1 MLKTLFDK
9 YKKLLLK
16 KSYFFRIFLVIS
28 SVCLLASVIVCIG
41 LFRVEFISDT
51 SDVQNTIQSN
61 NDRFSL
67 WNDTRISTAQSILNT
82 LQYND
87 DVMKYSITGDIQYL
101 FNISRSLDSYGNMLA
116 NFKTNL
122 GFIDMQNNFN
132 VTPTE
137 INRLD
142 IKKIHF
148 PDSLDTSNYTMSEDN
163 ELYFL
168 NGYSFQ
174 GKTFYKKRIYADNRD
189 LIFFY
194 TLYENTDF
202 ESDANNDDNYC
213 IIYNNTLIYSTNKDA
228 NEEIVNTFIET
239 PTGFSKQNGYTA
251 YKSIS
256 RSDPSFKYIYYAKSP
271 SIFMLCIEMLGLFLI
286 LCIISLVFSMFLTK
300 IMYSPISELIKKF
313 RSVDNI
319 SDESDD
325 MKYLSNNLDKMLE
338 DLSRLEE
345 EHAENH
351 TMVINKF
358 LGSLCVGAVSSD
370 YCERFIEKYN
380 LSILKHRFLPVSF
393 IIMNDTEITQCYG
406 ADGLVYIK
414 KDIIDMLENIFS
426 DFYYYEDSYQSFV
439 IFTNEKKQAIV
450 SAVSKITDML
460 ESDFDLSVK
469 VIIGREI
476 NNYKF
481 IESAY
486 KEILLIKNDPFSPSD
501 GNNICF
507 ADEYHTPKTSS
518 LNYTIEMER
527 QLIDYMIYGRYDEAK
542 QMIDLVINQ
551 NFTEKVSKS
560 IVLGLQACFH
570 TTITRI
576 LSYLGKDPEE
586 IYTDKDILSFS
597 ISEKTPLELK
607 ESLRH
612 MFDPLIDAIPSQKED
627 ASSDDRSKI
636 SNYIEANIKNNIG
649 LDDLAEY
656 MNYSSW
662 YMSKLFKN
670 IFNQNFKTYVNMRRV
685 EIAKKLLDNGAKV
698 SDVSAQVGCTHI
710 ETFIRIFKKH
720 TGVLPSEYSKHTQNS
735 I

>member
-1 MLKTLFDK
+1 
-9 YKKLLLK
+9 
-16 KSYFFRIFLVIS
+16 
-28 SVCLLASVIVCIG
+28 
-41 LFRVEFISDT
+41 
-51 SDVQNTIQSN
+51 
-61 NDRFSL
+61 
-67 WNDTRISTAQSILNT
+67 
-82 LQYND
+82 
-87 DVMKYSITGDIQYL
+87 MK
-101 FNISRSLDSYGNMLA
+101 
-116 NFKTNL
+116 
-122 GFIDMQNNFN
+122 
-132 VTPTE
+132 
-137 INRLD
+137 
-142 IKKIHF
+142 
-148 PDSLDTSNYTMSEDN
+148 
-163 ELYFL
+163 
-168 NGYSFQ
+168 
-174 GKTFYKKRIYADNRD
+174 
-189 LIFFY
+189 
-194 TLYENTDF
+194 
-202 ESDANNDDNYC
+202 
-213 IIYNNTLIYSTNKDA
+213 
-228 NEEIVNTFIET
+228 
-239 PTGFSKQNGYTA
+239 
-251 YKSIS
+251 
-256 RSDPSFKYIYYAKSP
+256 
-271 SIFMLCIEMLGLFLI
+271 
-286 LCIISLVFSMFLTK
+286 
-300 IMYSPISELIKKF
+300 
-313 RSVDNI
+313 
-319 SDESDD
+319 
-325 MKYLSNNLDKMLE
+325 
-338 DLSRLEE
+338 
-345 EHAENH
+345 
-351 TMVINKF
+351 
-358 LGSLCVGAVSSD
+358 
-370 YCERFIEKYN
+370 
-380 LSILKHRFLPVSF
+380 
-393 IIMNDTEITQCYG
+393 
-406 ADGLVYIK
+406 
-414 KDIIDMLENIFS
+414 
-426 DFYYYEDSYQSFV
+426 
-439 IFTNEKKQAIV
+439 KKQAIV

-542 QMIDLVINQ
+542 QMIDLIINQ

-576 LSYLGKDPEE
+576 LSYLGKDAEE

-627 ASSDDRSKI
+627 VSSDDRSKI

-670 IFNQNFKTYVNMRRV
+670 IFNQNFKTYVNIRRV

-698 SDVSAQVGCTHI
+698 SDVSVQVGCTHI